1 MVILTVVLP
10 IFVAVLG
17 QALVQRLVP
26 PGLRQEHNDV
36 AGFIYAVLGVAY
48 AVLLAFVAI
57 VVWED
62 YETAESTV
70 ESEAN
75 ELAGIYF
82 LANRF
87 SDSER
92 AQVHDLARSYARVVV
107 EEEWPVMEQGKTS
120 SRASSLLSELRLSVQ
135 NLDTPTEADLVLYD
149 QALTR
154 FHDLANARRLRL
166 VAATEGLPAILWVI
180 LIGGGVVTVC
190 STYLFGLKNNWAHAL
205 MIAALALVIC
215 AILLTIGLLEYPFA
229 GEIKV
234 QPDAFEVLI
243 ATARQYTRAIIT
255 EHLMTIGLPGGERLG
270 SSDLSGEFPA
280 SLKKITIPDL
290 HALLERADPQQ
301 PARNRCARLSLPD
314 RLYLM
319 VDMFRC
325 YQERW
330 DLPEPPFTPE

>member
-1 MVILTVVLP
+1 VATAFLVILTVVLP
-10 IFVAVLG
+10 IFVAILG

-26 PGLRQEHNDV
+26 SSRRQEHNDV

-57 VVWED
+57 VVWEN
-62 YETAESTV
+62 YETAESTM

-87 SDSER
+87 SEPDQER
-92 AQVHDLARSYARVVV
+92 IHDLARSYARVVV
-107 EEEWPVMEQGKTS
+107 EEEWPMMEQGKTS

-166 VAATEGLPAILWVI
+166 VAATEGLPGILWI
-180 LIGGGVVTVC
+180 MLIGGGVVTVC
-190 STYLFGLKNNWAHAL
+190 FTYLFGLKNNWAHAL
-205 MIAALALVIC
+205 MIAALTLVIC

-229 GEIKV
+229 GEVKV
-234 QPDAFEVLI
+234 QPDAFEEVLRI
-243 ATARQYTRAIIT
+243 FAET
-255 EHLMTIGLPGGERLG
+255 
-270 SSDLSGEFPA
+270 
-280 SLKKITIPDL
+280 
-290 HALLERADPQQ
+290 
-301 PARNRCARLSLPD
+301 
-314 RLYLM
+314 
-319 VDMFRC
+319 
-325 YQERW
+325 
-330 DLPEPPFTPE
+330 